1 MATMGAAYL
10 TITSAAG
17 DRLVG
22 VEVPAS
28 VAARAE
34 IHEDATDSPGVMRM
48 RVVPRVDLPAGK
60 TVTFEPGLR
69 HVMLVGLAQ
78 PLVAGHSFE
87 MTLRFERA
95 GPVRVRVPIRHL

>member
-34 IHEDATDSPGVMRM
+34 IHEVVTDSLGALRM
-48 RVVPRVDLPAGK
+48 RPVSGVDLPAGRA
-60 TVTFEPGLR
+60 VTFQPGTW
-69 HVMLVGLAQ
+69 HVMLIALTR
-78 PLVAGHSFE
+78 PLVAGRMFE

-95 GPVRVRVPIRHL
+95 GPVTVRVPVRGL